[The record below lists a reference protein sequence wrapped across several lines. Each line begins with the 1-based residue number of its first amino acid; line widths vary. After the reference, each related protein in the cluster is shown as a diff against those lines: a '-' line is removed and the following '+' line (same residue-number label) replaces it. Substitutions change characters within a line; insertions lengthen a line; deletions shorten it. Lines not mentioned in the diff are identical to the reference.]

1 MSPSSHLFD
10 PGYHTFDQVRKSVP
24 LFNAVMY
31 ASARF
36 FAPKVADAIYEMAST
51 MINRALQDGFV
62 DVTLVQA
69 LLVLVYWKKPQDPTA
84 YHKLG
89 LATRLMCQ
97 LRVEWDLNPDPSA
110 AHEDESAK
118 VDAERTAYNAFSM
131 DASYAMMLR
140 LPVMPWSLPKSA
152 DLMRWAVGHS
162 HLNVPGDYFKV
173 FVTE

>member
-1 MSPSSHLFD
+1 
-10 PGYHTFDQVRKSVP
+10 
-24 LFNAVMY
+24 MY

-36 FAPKVADAIYEMAST
+36 FSPHVADALFEMALT
-51 MINRALQDGFV
+51 MVLRALHHGGLDL
-62 DVTLVQA
+62 TMVQA
-69 LLVLVYWKKPQDPTA
+69 LLVLVYWKKPKDPTA

-97 LRVEWDLNPDPSA
+97 LRVEWDLNPDPSITRD
-110 AHEDESAK
+110 DERAR
-118 VDAERTAYNAFSM
+118 VDAERTAFNAFNM
-131 DASYAMMLR
+131 DASYSMMLR

-152 DLMRWAVGHS
+152 DLMRWATAHR